1 MADRHTVLV
10 ADHIVGEAETFKKC
24 LQAKGYRVLCAS
36 NGDTAY
42 GISKN
47 DTVDVALINRDIH
60 SMDGK
65 LLLCRIREN
74 GNIPIIVYAE
84 DLSDYDKISCL
95 DLGADDVLETPANP
109 LEMVARVKAQTR
121 RYYVLNPAL
130 SDNENEH
137 VLRIGEL
144 CLDTENLTL
153 TKNGAAIQI
162 TPNEYKILHTMMRYP
177 GRTFSKEDLCRAING
192 MIYSNY
198 ENAIMVHIFHL
209 REKIEDDSKKPRYIK
224 NIRGVGYMMSNT

>member
-10 ADHIVGEAETFKKC
+10 ADHNAGEAETFKKC

-47 DTVDVALINRDIH
+47 DDVDVALINRDIR

-65 LLLCRIREN
+65 SLLCRIREN
-74 GNIPIIVYAE
+74 GNIPIIVFAD
-84 DLSDYDKISCL
+84 DLSAGDKIACL
-95 DLGADDVLETPANP
+95 DLGADDVLETPGDP
-109 LEMVARVKAQTR
+109 REMVARVGAQTR
-121 RYYVLNPAL
+121 RYFLLNPAWCGG
-130 SDNENEH
+130 DDERR
-137 VLRIGEL
+137 LRIGEL

-153 TKNGAAIQI
+153 SKNGNVIQI
-162 TPNEYKILHTMMRYP
+162 TPNEYKILHTMMRCP
-177 GRTFSKEDLCRAING
+177 GKAFSKEDLCRAING

-224 NIRGVGYMMSNT
+224 NIRGIGYMMSNT

>member
-1 MADRHTVLV
+1 
-10 ADHIVGEAETFKKC
+10 
-24 LQAKGYRVLCAS
+24 
-36 NGDTAY
+36 
-42 GISKN
+42 
-47 DTVDVALINRDIH
+47 
-60 SMDGK
+60 MDGK
-65 LLLCRIREN
+65 SLLCRIREN

>member
-10 ADHIVGEAETFKKC
+10 ADHNAGEAETFKKC

-47 DTVDVALINRDIH
+47 DAIDVALINRDIR

-65 LLLCRIREN
+65 SLLCRIREN
-74 GNIPIIVYAE
+74 GNIPI
-84 DLSDYDKISCL
+84 
-95 DLGADDVLETPANP
+95 DVLETPGDP
-109 LEMVARVKAQTR
+109 REMVARVGAQTR
-121 RYYVLNPAL
+121 RYFLLNPAWCGG
-130 SDNENEH
+130 DDERR
-137 VLRIGEL
+137 LRIGEL

-153 TKNGAAIQI
+153 SKNGNVIQI
-162 TPNEYKILHTMMRYP
+162 TPNEYKILHTMMRCP
-177 GRTFSKEDLCRAING
+177 GKAFSKEDLCRAING

-198 ENAIMVHIFHL
+198 ENAIMVHIL
-209 REKIEDDSKKPRYIK
+209 KKKKKIEEDSKKPRYIK
-224 NIRGVGYMMSNT
+224 NIRGVGYMMSDK

>member
-10 ADHIVGEAETFKKC
+10 ADHNASEAETFKEC
-24 LQAKGYRVLCAS
+24 LQGKGYRVLCAS
-36 NGDTAY
+36 NGDAAY
-42 GISKN
+42 GISQN
-47 DTVDVALINRDIH
+47 DTVDVALINRDIS

-65 LLLCRIREN
+65 ALLCRIREN
-74 GNIPIIVYAE
+74 GNMPIIVYA
-84 DLSDYDKISCL
+84 DYLSDSEKIACL
-95 DLGADDVLETPANP
+95 NLGADDVLETPTNP
-109 LEMVARVKAQTR
+109 LEMVARVMAQTR
-121 RYYVLNPAL
+121 RYYILNPAWC
-130 SDNENEH
+130 DNDNEH

-144 CLDTENLTL
+144 CLDTDNLTL
-153 TKNGAAIQI
+153 AKNGEPIQI
-162 TPNEYKILHTMMRYP
+162 TPNEYKILHTMMKSP

-224 NIRGVGYMMSNT
+224 NIRGVGYMMSNE